1 MADQKKDRTF
11 LIVATVIDLVIIY
24 DMSSGNPIVQNW
36 YKQNLHFLFDERKT
50 PTPLG
55 SEM

>member
-1 MADQKKDRTF
+1 MPRRQILSESERAD
-11 LIVATVIDLVIIY
+11 L
-24 DMSSGNPIVQNW
+24 
-36 YKQNLHFLFDERKT
+36 LFDERKT